1 MALKKPKAKKFPKQ
15 PKANASAESWRKYT
29 EKCAAIKKDN
39 ETRLAQYEK
48 DVKSREASKKKA
60 QSIKS
65 K

>member
-1 MALKKPKAKKFPKQ
+1 MALKKPKAKKFPKA
-15 PKANASAESWRKYT
+15 PKANAGAEVWRRHA

-39 ETRLAQYEK
+39 EAALSQYEK

-60 QSIKS
+60 QQIKS